1 MNESDDQDDLDLLE
15 EYLNEADFVDLG
27 EVLRESLVEDYD
39 DASPEEMDEAL
50 LNVFDSMTAAEA
62 LSLGNVLSRIEKGA
76 AQTLANPAVG
86 QLAKTSLPI
95 AGGAIGTAIGGPVV
109 GTAVGQGLGK
119 VVANSLPAKAKAGQ
133 PQPAKRS
140 VAEGSEA
147 ARMLVVLLEN
157 RSMLKSLL
165 ALAMGKE
172 GRKSI
177 GGHPVGAYASLL
189 STLAGQA
196 VADADELLRDS
207 QEMPAYLRDAEDYLG
222 VDPAVPADRA
232 RALYAAL
239 LDAENESL
247 AEARHLL

>member
-1 MNESDDQDDLDLLE
+1 MYESDDQDDLDLLE
-15 EYLNEADFVDLG
+15 EYLDDVDFVDLG
-27 EVLRESLVEDYD
+27 EVLRESLVDDYD
-39 DASPEEMDEAL
+39 NASPEEMDEAL
-50 LNVFDSMTAAEA
+50 LNIFDSMTAAEA
-62 LSLGNVLSRIEKGA
+62 LSLGSALSRIEKGA
-76 AQTLANPAVG
+76 AQTLAIPAFG

-95 AGGAIGTAIGGPVV
+95 AGGALGTAIGGPG
-109 GTAVGQGLGK
+109 GTVAGQGLGK
-119 VVANSLPAKAKAGQ
+119 VVANSLPTKAKSGR
-133 PQPAKRS
+133 PQPAKGS

-165 ALAMGKE
+165 ALAMGIE

-177 GGHPVGAYASLL
+177 GGHPVGAFANLL
-189 STLAGQA
+189 STLASQA
-196 VADADELLRDS
+196 AADADELLRGG

-232 RALYAAL
+232 RALYGAL